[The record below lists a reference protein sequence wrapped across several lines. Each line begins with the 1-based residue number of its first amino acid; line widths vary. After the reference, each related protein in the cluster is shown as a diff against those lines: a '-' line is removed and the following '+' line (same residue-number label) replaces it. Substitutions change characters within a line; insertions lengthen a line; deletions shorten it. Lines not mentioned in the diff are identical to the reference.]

1 MTAPA
6 LANAACDHLR
16 KADPVLARI
25 IQRVGPYRPRS
36 TDASFHG
43 LARSIVYQ
51 QLSGKAA
58 GTIFGRLLAATSDPL
73 TAAAVL
79 RMSQDELRR
88 IGLSQQKASYVRDL
102 AERTARGEIDFSAL
116 PTLPDEEI
124 VRELSAVKG
133 VGLWTVQMY
142 LIFALQRPDVLPV
155 GDLGIRGAIKKA
167 YRTRQLPKPDRI
179 EKIARKWHPYC
190 SVASWYL
197 WRSLELAD
205 E

>member
-6 LANAACDHLR
+6 LAHAACEHLR
-16 KADPVLARI
+16 QADPVLANI
-25 IQRVGPYRPRS
+25 IDRVGPYRPRS

-58 GTIFGRLLAATSDPL
+58 GTIFGRVVSATSDPL
-73 TAAAVL
+73 TPAGIL
-79 RMSQDELRR
+79 RLSLDELRR
-88 IGLSQQKASYVRDL
+88 LGLSQQKAGYVRDL

-116 PTLPDEEI
+116 PALSDDEVI
-124 VRELSAVKG
+124 RVLSAVKG

-155 GDLGIRGAIKKA
+155 GDLGIRAAIKKA
-167 YRTRQLPKPDRI
+167 YRTRHLPKPDRI

-197 WRSLELAD
+197 WRSLELPGD
-205 E
+205 